1 MRLAASLEPNNAQI
15 LYDLGV
21 SCLGAGLF
29 ADAAEACR
37 RAVQIKPA
45 FALGFWRLGVALGHC
60 GEAEAAIDA
69 LQKATELQ
77 PRLPDAQFRL
87 GMLLEKT
94 GRHREA
100 AARYRNVLTG
110 GPDAR
115 LRRLAEARALMME
128 GRDDEAERKLRRA
141 VAIEPNDA
149 AALSLLGSLLQD
161 AGSFVEA
168 ASCFERA
175 LSQRGAAQDLAH
187 LYYDLVRCRKVTAQD
202 AVLVQSL
209 RSAVAQLGRAGE
221 TGIKLNLALGKAL
234 DDLGQYGEAMQR
246 FDAAADIRARVW
258 PVDVAAFERR
268 VDNIIQRFSAE
279 FIESKR
285 SVGNPDPTPVL
296 IFGMPRSGTTLCE
309 QILSSHPMTYGAD
322 ELPYWDQ
329 QGLLMEGAA
338 FSIHDQFIV
347 RGAADCLSLLRQMG
361 ETPRGSSTRTPSIS
375 SGRG

>member
-1 MRLAASLEPNNAQI
+1 
-15 LYDLGV
+15 
-21 SCLGAGLF
+21 
-29 ADAAEACR
+29 
-37 RAVQIKPA
+37 
-45 FALGFWRLGVALGHC
+45 
-60 GEAEAAIDA
+60 
-69 LQKATELQ
+69 
-77 PRLPDAQFRL
+77 
-87 GMLLEKT
+87 MLLEKS
-94 GRHREA
+94 GRRREA

-110 GPDAR
+110 GPEAR

-128 GRDDEAERKLRRA
+128 GQDDEAERKLRRA

-149 AALSLLGSLLQD
+149 AALALLGSLLQD

-175 LSQRGAAQDLAH
+175 LAQRGTAQDLAH

-202 AVLVQSL
+202 AVIIQSL
-209 RSAVAQLGRAGE
+209 RSAVAQRGRAGE

-268 VDNIIQRFSAE
+268 VGNIIDRFSAE

-285 SVGNPDPTPVL
+285 FIGSPDPAPVL

-309 QILSSHPMTYGAD
+309 QIVSSHPMAYGAD
-322 ELPYWDQ
+322 ELPYWIE
-329 QGLLMEGAA
+329 QGLLMESAA
-338 FSIHDQFIV
+338 FNVDDQFIV
-347 RGAADCLSLLRQMG
+347 RGAAGCLSLLRQMAG
-361 ETPRGSSTRTPSIS
+361 DATRIVDKNPFNFQ
-375 SGRG
+375 